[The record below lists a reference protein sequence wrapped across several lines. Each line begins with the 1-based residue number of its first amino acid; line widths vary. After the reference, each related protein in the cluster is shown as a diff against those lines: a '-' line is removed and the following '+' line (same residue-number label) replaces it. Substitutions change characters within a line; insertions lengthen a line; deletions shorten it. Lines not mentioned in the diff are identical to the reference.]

1 MQNQSY
7 QEPPIPLKHLATRAS
22 MSVEGIRLAIVS
34 GRLQAVEAILD
45 EALETKLVPYV
56 PQPDHKR
63 QGQTLYI
70 LPDEARIFLEKREGS
85 KAVIERPEKLT
96 PDLEQQIV
104 EAAQEARVNHPQ
116 GKVVRQ
122 RVLKT
127 LEDAGHKQ
135 RDLYHMIRYV
145 LDQHTEEFP
154 PEHPNLLGSKKA
166 ARQK

>member
-1 MQNQSY
+1 MTTKNQ
-7 QEPPIPLKHLATRAS
+7 EVPIPLKHLAVRAR
-22 MSVEGIRLAIVS
+22 MSIESIRQAIIY
-34 GRLQAVEAILD
+34 GRLQAVEAVLD
-45 EALETKLVPYV
+45 RALETKLVPYV
-56 PQPDHKR
+56 PRLGHKR
-63 QGQTLYI
+63 QGQALYV
-70 LPDEARIFLEKREGS
+70 LPDEVKRFLAKREEG
-85 KAVIERPEKLT
+85 KVVIERPEKLT